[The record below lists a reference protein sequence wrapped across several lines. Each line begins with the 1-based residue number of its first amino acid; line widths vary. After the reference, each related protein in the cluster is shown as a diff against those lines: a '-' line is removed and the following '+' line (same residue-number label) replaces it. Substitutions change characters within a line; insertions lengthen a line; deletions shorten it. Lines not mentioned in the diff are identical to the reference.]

1 MLLRRV
7 LPQIIILQVH
17 RRPKKRPTRDMAP
30 RATQARRNP
39 RINPADHPVAV
50 GIKAGRVAK
59 PAMAAKAKA
68 SVVVAA
74 SGKGATLGNAIN
86 VNAAATAVALG
97 NPTVPAVMAAVV
109 LVVTEV
115 VGLARCIRRSRFRRR
130 RPKFLAICRIPR
142 VSLIWPI
149 SIRLPRKFPPAVASR
164 WYSMISTR

>member
-1 MLLRRV
+1 
-7 LPQIIILQVH
+7 
-17 RRPKKRPTRDMAP
+17 MAH

-68 SVVVAA
+68 AAVVVAA

-115 VGLARCIRRSRFRRR
+115 AGLARCIRRSRFRPR

>member
-1 MLLRRV
+1 
-7 LPQIIILQVH
+7 
-17 RRPKKRPTRDMAP
+17 MAP
-30 RATQARRNP
+30 LATQVRRNP

-59 PAMAAKAKA
+59 AATAAKAKA
-68 SVVVAA
+68 AAVVVAA

-115 VGLARCIRRSRFRRR
+115 AGLARCIRRSRFRPR

>member
-1 MLLRRV
+1 
-7 LPQIIILQVH
+7 
-17 RRPKKRPTRDMAP
+17 MAP
-30 RATQARRNP
+30 LATQARRNP

-59 PAMAAKAKA
+59 AATAAKAKA
-68 SVVVAA
+68 AAVVVAA

-115 VGLARCIRRSRFRRR
+115 VGLARCILRSRFRPR